1 MENGQINKRE
11 SSKILQSAFQRQ
23 NTPLNFPNFK
33 TKRWQ
38 KKVTRDWARAYKDI
52 KNMKVKLKL
61 IEKGTEKYKKR
72 LQIINI
78 QTDAKTNDSSRSKT
92 ARLLKNQIVN
102 GIVRKKLVFQ
112 YD

>member
-1 MENGQINKRE
+1 M
-11 SSKILQSAFQRQ
+11 
-23 NTPLNFPNFK
+23 
-33 TKRWQ
+33 
-38 KKVTRDWARAYKDI
+38 DWARAYKDI

-102 GIVRKKLVFQ
+102 GIVRKKLVFHHNMIKSIAKNTRTLKGRSIASSFLR
-112 YD
+112 

>member
-33 TKRWQ
+33 TK
-38 KKVTRDWARAYKDI
+38 VTRDWARAYKDI

-61 IEKGTEKYKKR
+61 IWKGTEKYKKR